1 MPKTRKRDEK
11 FRMVMV
17 RVPLDRNAE
26 LVQAAKEIGLKL
38 APFVLVELMKVLN
51 ARKGSVP
58 AVEQAAIANS

>member
-26 LVQAAKEIGLKL
+26 LEQAAKEIGLKP

-58 AVEQAAIANS
+58 AGEQSAIANS